1 LGVKKWATSASVFL
15 LFLWFYL
22 GIQYPARAWVNNL
35 PQSSPFVL
43 PIVKRDSLLN
53 GLQLITLEQQGAGS
67 VSAHLRINSGALFDL
82 AGKGGLA
89 DITAGMLLK
98 GGGGLTG
105 KNISDTVEQLGLTVN
120 VTTGWDSTDIIISG
134 PADTLDSVFDL
145 MGKLVISPTFEQ
157 KEIEPIKQA
166 RAAALST
173 EVQEDSI
180 AARRKALEVVY
191 GSHPFGRPV
200 HGTPESIAQISRQDL
215 IYFHNRFYIANNS
228 QLIVTGDA
236 TSDQVTKLGRSKLGA
251 WKKGEKVP
259 PTFKPAD
266 PQSARR
272 IIIIDR
278 PEGQPAQ
285 AVVAQLGLSRRA
297 DDYFGAVVMADVL
310 GRQISQITS
319 VHDTTKTASDLE
331 ARLLAGPLIVSVK
344 AAAGDL
350 AGDLSVVLDVMS
362 GLQANPSTNDRIEA
376 AKTRLIT
383 AMADRLKTPAGT
395 AEVVLDIETFGL
407 GRDYVINF
415 ADRVNAISPADV
427 QRAAQN
433 YLKPNSVTIVIV
445 GPASRF
451 EGPMKKFGVVAVS
464 K

>member
-1 LGVKKWATSASVFL
+1 VKKWATSASVFL
-15 LFLWFYL
+15 LFLGFYF

-67 VSAHLRINSGALFDL
+67 VWAHLRINSGALFDL

-98 GGGGLTG
+98 GGGGLTA

-120 VTTGWDSTDIIISG
+120 VTTGWDSTDIIIRG

-145 MGKLVISPTFEQ
+145 LGKMVISPTFEQ

-166 RAAALST
+166 RATALST
-173 EVQEDSI
+173 EVQEDAI
-180 AARRKALEVVY
+180 AARRKALEVIY

-228 QLIVTGDA
+228 QLIVSGDA

-266 PQSARR
+266 AQSARR

-285 AVVAQLGLSRRA
+285 AVVAQPGLSRRA
-297 DDYFGAVVMADVL
+297 DDYFAALVMSDVL

-319 VHDTTKTASDLE
+319 VHETTKTASDLE

-344 AAAGDL
+344 ATAGDL

-362 GLQANPSTNDRIEA
+362 GLQANPPTNDRIEA
-376 AKTRLIT
+376 AKARLIT
-383 AMADRLKTPAGT
+383 AMADRLKTPAGA

-445 GPASRF
+445 GPAIRF